1 MVSKVSADNIY
12 RMITD
17 KTNSGLV
24 FSADAETKDADAA
37 RYICSSQ
44 SLEHTWRTRTRSA
57 AATNRPDSFRTTQGN
72 TRSQ

>member
-44 SLEHTWRTRTRSA
+44 CRSSTLGA
-57 AATNRPDSFRTTQGN
+57 RAHAD
-72 TRSQ
+72 